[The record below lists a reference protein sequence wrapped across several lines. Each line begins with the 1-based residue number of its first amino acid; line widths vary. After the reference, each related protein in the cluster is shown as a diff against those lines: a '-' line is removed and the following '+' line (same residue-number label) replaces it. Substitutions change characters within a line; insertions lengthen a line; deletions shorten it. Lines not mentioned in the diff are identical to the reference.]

1 VDTVAGDV
9 VILAVS
15 IGCGTLI
22 ARFALTQLFRA
33 VGIERRD
40 RSDPPR

>member
-1 VDTVAGDV
+1 VNIVAGEA

-15 IGCGTLI
+15 VGCGTVI

-33 VGIERRD
+33 VGIDRR
-40 RSDPPR
+40 SPPEPPR

>member
-1 VDTVAGDV
+1 VDIVAGEA

-15 IGCGTLI
+15 VGCCTLI

-33 VGIERRD
+33 VGIDRRNRTD
-40 RSDPPR
+40 RSG